1 MAHVVDA
8 ASAATHKG
16 NIITSAQLHFN
27 MQTACEDRLAEIQ
40 ERKEKLREFGA
51 DLESVNVA
59 AGQHLS
65 ITSVA
70 RCVCFPHA
78 AMQQ

>member
-1 MAHVVDA
+1 
-8 ASAATHKG
+8 
-16 NIITSAQLHFN
+16 

-40 ERKEKLREFGA
+40 ERKEKLHEYSA
-51 DLESVNVA
+51 NLESAHIA

-65 ITSVA
+65 AVLVA

-78 AMQQ
+78 AMQQLEGLCQREPARYVCISHAAMHQ